1 MQNCFTQWLEAVATH
16 CHDGQK
22 KLVDADRLVLRDWF
36 VDRMPP
42 AEAAERLARC
52 VGREDRAEDDAPP
65 GEAVRPAA

>member
-1 MQNCFTQWLEAVATH
+1 MQNCFTQWLEAVAAH

-52 VGREDRAEDDAPP
+52 VARDERADDGP
-65 GEAVRPAA
+65 PAASAMKPAA